1 MGSHVA
7 LKVQRDMAGPQYDVT
22 RSFWGFWNLGTRATS
37 RWRPNATWRAPNATW
52 RARFAP
58 FLGVLVPL
66 GWSHVVLEAQR
77 DIAWTQCDVA
87 GSFAPF
93 LSDLVPLGSCHVVL
107 EAQRVMAGSQCDM
120 AHSFTLFLRG
130 FGPLGSSHVVL
141 EAQHD
146 MAGSLCDVAHSFCSL
161 FGGFGPLD
169 LEPRRVGGPTRH
181 DGLQTRHGALPIRRG
196 RAQYNVTRLCLGT
209 STKKATSEL
218 SQRWQVQFLFGF
230 LFA

>member
-58 FLGVLVPL
+58 SLGVLVPL

-120 AHSFTLFLRG
+120 AHSFTLFLGR
-130 FGPLGSSHVVL
+130 FGP
-141 EAQHD
+141 
-146 MAGSLCDVAHSFCSL
+146 
-161 FGGFGPLD
+161 FGV
-169 LEPRRVGGPTRH
+169 EPRRVG
-181 DGLQTRHGALPIRRG
+181 DLTRHGGLPMRLDALVLLSFGGIR
-196 RAQYNVTRLCLGT
+196 TLG
-209 STKKATSEL
+209 SRATSCWRPNA
-218 SQRWQVQFLFGF
+218 S
-230 LFA
+230 

>member
-1 MGSHVA
+1 M
-7 LKVQRDMAGPQYDVT
+7 T

-87 GSFAPF
+87 CSFAPF

-107 EAQRVMAGSQCDM
+107 EAQRVMAG
-120 AHSFTLFLRG
+120 
-130 FGPLGSSHVVL
+130 
-141 EAQHD
+141 AQY
-146 MAGSLCDVAHSFCSL
+146 DVARSFCSL
-161 FGGFGPLD
+161 SGGFGPLD

-181 DGLQTRHGALPIRRG
+181 DGLPTRHGALPIRRG